1 MHQVHSETIM
11 PPNSNGIAIEDY
23 HITSEPF
30 YVSTG
35 NEISLFESAYRLKLP
50 VLLKGP
56 TGCGKTRFLE
66 HMAWKLSRPLVT
78 IACHE
83 DLTASDLV
91 GRYLLRDNETVW
103 QDGPLSL
110 AVKHGAICY
119 LDEAVEARKDTTVV
133 IHPLTDNRRILPQE
147 KRGLLLEAHPD
158 FLLVMSYNPGYQ
170 SVMKDLKHSTRQRF
184 LAIDFTY
191 PPAKEEQAI
200 IMEEGA
206 GRCRT
211 PPNVSSSLGEMVRNL
226 RQQGLEEGISTRLLV
241 YAGKLI
247 ADGTPP
253 ETACDAAVTRAM
265 TDDMELQEAIT
276 EIIAGIF

>member
-1 MHQVHSETIM
+1 MQNSLAETTSSQ
-11 PPNSNGIAIEDY
+11 NLNGIAIEDY
-23 HITSEPF
+23 HISSEPF

-35 NEISLFESAYRLKLP
+35 NEISLFKSAYRLKMP

-66 HMAWKLSRPLVT
+66 HMSWKLSRPLVT

-158 FLLVMSYNPGYQ
+158 FLLVMSFNPGYQ

-191 PPAKEEQAI
+191 PPNREEQAI
-200 IMEEGA
+200 IVEEGQVDENTA
-206 GRCRT
+206 ERL
-211 PPNVSSSLGEMVRNL
+211 VKLGQMVRNL
-226 RQQGLEEGISTRLLV
+226 RQQGLEEGVSTRLLV
-241 YAGKLI
+241 YAARLI
-247 ADGTPP
+247 SDGVSPQ
-253 ETACDAAVTRAM
+253 EACEAAVTRAM
-265 TDDMELQEAIT
+265 TDDPEMQEAIK
-276 EIIAGIF
+276 EIVAGIF

>member
-1 MHQVHSETIM
+1 MQKIETNQATLE
-11 PPNSNGIAIEDY
+11 PLNGIKIEDY
-23 HITSEPF
+23 HILKEPYYLSF
-30 YVSTG
+30 G
-35 NEISLFESAYRLKLP
+35 DEIGLFESACRLKLP

-66 HMAWKLSRPLVT
+66 HMAWRLGRPLVT

-83 DLTASDLV
+83 DMTASDLV
-91 GRYLLRDNETVW
+91 GRYLLKDNQTVW

-158 FLLVMSYNPGYQ
+158 FLIVMSYNPGYQ

-191 PPAKEEQAI
+191 PSADLEKSI
-200 IMEEGA
+200 IMEEGQVDEETA
-206 GRCRT
+206 TRL
-211 PPNVSSSLGEMVRNL
+211 VKLGEMVRNL
-226 RQQGLEEGISTRLLV
+226 RQHGLEEGVSTRLLV
-241 YAGKLI
+241 YAARLI
-247 ADGTPP
+247 ADGVSPIS
-253 ETACDAAVTRAM
+253 ACEAAVTRAM
-265 TDDMELQEAIT
+265 TDDFEIQEAIT
-276 EIIAGIF
+276 EIVAGIF

>member
-1 MHQVHSETIM
+1 MQNIHSTTTS
-11 PPNSNGIAIEDY
+11 PKNLNGIAIEDY
-23 HITSEPF
+23 HITTEPF

-66 HMAWKLSRPLVT
+66 HMSWKLSRPLVT

-147 KRGLLLEAHPD
+147 KRGLLLEAHPN

-191 PPAKEEQAI
+191 PPSKEEQGI
-200 IMEEGA
+200 IIEESQVDENTA
-206 GRCRT
+206 ERL
-211 PPNVSSSLGEMVRNL
+211 VKLGEMVRNL
-226 RQQGLEEGISTRLLV
+226 RQQGLEEGVSTRLLV
-241 YAGKLI
+241 YAGRLI
-247 ADGTPP
+247 SDGVSPRA
-253 ETACDAAVTRAM
+253 ACEAAVTRAM

>member
-1 MHQVHSETIM
+1 MKKKQVGQTAAETA
-11 PPNSNGIAIEDY
+11 NGIKIEDY
-23 HITSEPF
+23 HIEEEP
-30 YVSTG
+30 YYLSCRD
-35 NEISLFESAYRLKLP
+35 EIHLFESACRLKLP

-66 HMAWKLSRPLVT
+66 YMAWRLSRPLVT

-83 DLTASDLV
+83 DMTASALV
-91 GRYLLRDNETVW
+91 GRYLLKDNQTVW

-147 KRGLLLEAHPD
+147 KRGLLLESHPD
-158 FLLVMSYNPGYQ
+158 FLIVMSYNPGYQ

-191 PPAKEEQAI
+191 PSADGEKEI
-200 IMEEGA
+200 IIQEGGVDKDTA
-206 GRCRT
+206 QRL
-211 PPNVSSSLGEMVRNL
+211 VKLGEMVRNL
-226 RQQGLEEGISTRLLV
+226 RQHGLEEGVSTRLLV
-241 YAGKLI
+241 YAGRLI
-247 ADGTPP
+247 NDGVSPVS
-253 ETACDAAVTRAM
+253 ACEAAVTRAM
-265 TDDMELQEAIT
+265 TDDFEIQEAIT
-276 EIIAGIF
+276 EIIDGIF

>member
-1 MHQVHSETIM
+1 
-11 PPNSNGIAIEDY
+11 
-23 HITSEPF
+23 
-30 YVSTG
+30 
-35 NEISLFESAYRLKLP
+35 
-50 VLLKGP
+50 
-56 TGCGKTRFLE
+56 
-66 HMAWKLSRPLVT
+66 MAWKLSRPLVT

-91 GRYLLRDNETVW
+91 GRYLLKDNETVW

-147 KRGLLLEAHPD
+147 KRGLLLESHPD
-158 FLLVMSYNPGYQ
+158 FLIVMSYNPGYQ

-191 PPAKEEQAI
+191 PPSKEEQAI
-200 IMEEGA
+200 IVEEGQVDENTA
-206 GRCRT
+206 ERL
-211 PPNVSSSLGEMVRNL
+211 VKLGEMVRNL
-226 RQQGLEEGISTRLLV
+226 RQHGLEEGISTRLLV
-241 YAGKLI
+241 YAGRLI
-247 ADGTPP
+247 SDGVAPRA
-253 ETACDAAVTRAM
+253 ACEAAVTRAM
-265 TDDMELQEAIT
+265 TDDLEIQEAIT

>member
-1 MHQVHSETIM
+1 MQKIETNQATLE
-11 PPNSNGIAIEDY
+11 PLNGIKIEDY
-23 HITSEPF
+23 HILKEPYYLSF
-30 YVSTG
+30 G
-35 NEISLFESAYRLKLP
+35 DEIGLFESACRLKLP

-66 HMAWKLSRPLVT
+66 HMAWRFGRPLVT

-83 DLTASDLV
+83 DMTASDLV
-91 GRYLLRDNETVW
+91 GRYLLKDNQTVW

-158 FLLVMSYNPGYQ
+158 FLIVMSYNPGYQ

-191 PPAKEEQAI
+191 PSADLEKSI
-200 IMEEGA
+200 IMEEGQVDEETA
-206 GRCRT
+206 TRL
-211 PPNVSSSLGEMVRNL
+211 VKLGEMVRNL
-226 RQQGLEEGISTRLLV
+226 RQHGLEEGVSTRLLV
-241 YAGKLI
+241 YAARLI
-247 ADGTPP
+247 ADGVSPIS
-253 ETACDAAVTRAM
+253 ACEAAVTRAM
-265 TDDMELQEAIT
+265 TDDFEIQEAIT
-276 EIIAGIF
+276 EIVAGIF

>member
-1 MHQVHSETIM
+1 MTSLNTAINNLQKT
-11 PPNSNGIAIEDY
+11 NGIAIEDY
-23 HITSEPF
+23 HITTEPF
-30 YVSTG
+30 YIPTAD
-35 NEISLFESAYRLKLP
+35 EIRLFESAYRLKIP

-66 HMAWKLSRPLVT
+66 YMAWKLSRPLVT

-103 QDGPLSL
+103 QNGPLSL

-158 FLLVMSYNPGYQ
+158 FLIVMSYNPGYQ

-191 PPAKEEQAI
+191 PPSKQEREI
-200 IMEEGA
+200 VVEEGQVDEDTA
-206 GRCRT
+206 GRL
-211 PPNVSSSLGEMVRNL
+211 VKLGEMVRNL
-226 RQQGLEEGISTRLLV
+226 RQHGLEEGISTRLLV
-241 YAGKLI
+241 YAGRLI
-247 ADGTPP
+247 SDGVPP
-253 ETACDAAVTRAM
+253 RLACEAAVTRAM
-265 TDDMELQEAIT
+265 TDDFEIQEAIT

>member
-1 MHQVHSETIM
+1 MENKTPETPYQKKI
-11 PPNSNGIAIEDY
+11 NGIKIEDY
-23 HITSEPF
+23 HIIKEPF
-30 YVSTG
+30 YVETG
-35 NEISLFESAYRLKLP
+35 SEISLFESAYKLKLP

-91 GRYLLRDNETVW
+91 GRYLLRDNQTIW

-147 KRGLLLEAHPD
+147 KRGLLLESHQD
-158 FLLVMSYNPGYQ
+158 FLIVMSYNPGYQ

-191 PPAKEEQAI
+191 PPAKEEQNI
-200 IMEEGA
+200 IVEEGQVDKETA
-206 GRCRT
+206 ACL
-211 PPNVSSSLGEMVRNL
+211 VKLGEMVRNL
-226 RQQGLEEGISTRLLV
+226 RQHGLEEGISTRLLV
-241 YAGKLI
+241 YAGRLI
-247 ADGTPP
+247 SDGVPP
-253 ETACDAAVTRAM
+253 LLACEAAVTRAM
-265 TDDMELQEAIT
+265 TDDIEIQEAIT

>member
-1 MHQVHSETIM
+1 MQNFQPTTTVTQ
-11 PPNSNGIAIEDY
+11 NTNGIAIEDY

-30 YVSTG
+30 YISTG
-35 NEISLFESAYRLKLP
+35 DEISLFESAYKLKIP

-66 HMAWKLSRPLVT
+66 YMAWKLSRPLVT

-91 GRYLLRDNETVW
+91 GRYLLKNNETVW

-147 KRGLLLEAHPD
+147 KRGLLLESHPD
-158 FLLVMSYNPGYQ
+158 FLIVMSYNPGYQ

-191 PPAKEEQAI
+191 PPNKEEQTI
-200 IMEEGA
+200 LVEEGFVDQNTA
-206 GRCRT
+206 ERL
-211 PPNVSSSLGEMVRNL
+211 VKLGEMVRNL
-226 RQQGLEEGISTRLLV
+226 RQHGLEEGISTRLLV
-241 YAGKLI
+241 YAGRLI
-247 ADGTPP
+247 SDGVSPRS
-253 ETACDAAVTRAM
+253 ACEAAVTRAM
-265 TDDMELQEAIT
+265 TDDPEIQEAIT